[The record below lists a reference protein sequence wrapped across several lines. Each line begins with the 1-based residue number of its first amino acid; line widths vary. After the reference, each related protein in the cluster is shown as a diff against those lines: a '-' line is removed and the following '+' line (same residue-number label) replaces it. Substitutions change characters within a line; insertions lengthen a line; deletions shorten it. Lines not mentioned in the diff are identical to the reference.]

1 MAASIISDSDA
12 AGDAAVFTVD
22 LGGAGDNVKKNIAG

>member
-22 LGGAGDNVKKNIAG
+22 LRGSGAAM